1 MKVKANVGQHVKWF
15 DPVGQPHDALVTAVH
30 STQDF
35 PSINVVVV
43 NCEPGQTDNY
53 GQKIQR
59 ETSVV
64 HKTNQSAHGRYW
76 LHDDEMP
83 ADV

>member
-1 MKVKANVGQHVKWF
+1 MKVGDPCKWY
-15 DPVGQPHDALVTAVH
+15 DPQGRPHDALVTAVH
-30 STQDF
+30 SNHEF

-43 NCEPGQTDNY
+43 NMEEGQTDQY

-64 HKTNQSAHGRYW
+64 HQSNQDAHGRYW
-76 LHDDEMP
+76 TQ
-83 ADV
+83 